1 MLRIDIKH
9 EYYIMEKSLRK
20 PSKKKQDPNYSKIKC
35 TSKLQLVVP
44 LMEYPHAWS
53 SLPGKAS
60 PEIWSP
66 SIAGSGSSSA
76 AAA

>member
-44 LMEYPHAWS
+44 LMEYPHA
-53 SLPGKAS
+53 
-60 PEIWSP
+60 
-66 SIAGSGSSSA
+66 
-76 AAA
+76 